1 MSSTVSVIGAAVV
14 DVYRLREK
22 GINYGNLVLHGSKY

>member
-1 MSSTVSVIGAAVV
+1 MSSTVSVIGAVV

-22 GINYGNLVLHGSKY
+22 GINYGNLVLQGSK